1 MLYRSLLFAA
11 ASASALLA
19 TSAFAQDAAPT
30 PADEQVEA
38 VVVTGSR
45 AAPRSRLD
53 SIAPVDVVTAQQ
65 VTRGGTTELAQA
77 LAFALP
83 SLNFTRPAITDGS
96 DTVRPATLRGLS
108 PDQTLVLINSKR
120 AHAASLVNLNGAI
133 GYGSGAVDLNTIP
146 VSAIGTIE
154 VLRDGASAQYGSDA
168 IAGVINFR
176 LREARSG
183 GGISVT
189 VGEHVTDVNYKPSP
203 SPIPGVYLPTSRNYV
218 DGQTT
223 TVSGWT
229 GLPIGSAGFLTI
241 SAESKVQSHTTR
253 AGPDP
258 RQQYPLLAGGAFDP
272 RELGY
277 DRFNN
282 WYGDPQMEQYTFFAN
297 AGYDLNS
304 NVHLYGWGSFQSR
317 DAISAAN
324 VRRAIQANAGSNVLS
339 VYPDGY
345 LPKIE
350 GKVYDGSAAGGATFK
365 TGDWNWDASV
375 VYGINEFKFGVIDSI
390 NASLGPASPHSFDAG
405 ALRYQQVVGNLGV
418 TRSFPFAGL
427 NEVNFAAGGEVRY
440 ERYQIIPGEPAS
452 YINGGFFTQ
461 TTPTAVLGGTG
472 SQAFA
477 GFSPANATDQN
488 RTSES
493 AYLDLST
500 KILGGLDV
508 DVAGRYEHYSDFGSV
523 ATGKIALRYDIN
535 SHFALRGAVSNGFR
549 APSLQQS
556 FITTTSTNFIAGNPI
571 QTILLASN
579 NPVAKFIGAVPLK
592 PEKSTNFSA
601 GAVFRSGAFS
611 ATIDSYL
618 IKINDRV
625 VLSDILSQANVLA
638 LFPASAQIGGVRF
651 FTNGADT
658 TTSGQEAVMSYH
670 VTPTGADLGRFDFT
684 LSASHNETHIRAL
697 RSTPQLSSLNP
708 APPFLTHYRTLSLTY
723 SQPKYK
729 SSFVV
734 DWNRG
739 PLGLTA
745 KATYYGKV
753 IQAYSAN
760 NTLGDYP
767 LAAKTLIDLE
777 ARVKVIGGVQ
787 LAFGAENLLDTYPS
801 TVPYVYNGLTIV
813 SNGVQDFPEYSPFGF
828 QGRYLYARASYNW

>member
-1 MLYRSLLFAA
+1 MISRHLLLAA

-19 TSAFAQDAAPT
+19 TSAFAQDAAP
-30 PADEQVEA
+30 ADEVEA
-38 VVVTGSR
+38 VVVTGTR

-65 VTRGGTTELAQA
+65 ISRGGTTELAQA
-77 LAFALP
+77 LSFALP
-83 SLNFTRPAITDGS
+83 SLNFTRPAVTDGS

-189 VGEHVTDVNYKPSP
+189 VGEYVTDVNYRPSP
-203 SPIPGVYLPTSRNYV
+203 SPIPGVTIPTSRNMV

-229 GLPIGSAGFLTI
+229 GLPIGSAGFLTV

-258 RQQYPLLAGGAFDP
+258 RQQYPFVNGVAGAYDP

-282 WYGDPQMEQYTFFAN
+282 WYGDPQLEQYTFFAN

-339 VYPDGY
+339 VYPDGF

-375 VYGINEFKFGVIDSI
+375 VYGVNEFNFGVIDSI
-390 NASLGPASPHSFDAG
+390 NASIGPTSQKSFDAG

-418 TRSFPFAGL
+418 TRTMAFAGL
-427 NEVNFAAGGEVRY
+427 SEVNFAAGGEVRY
-440 ERYQIIPGEPAS
+440 ERYQILPGEPAS

-472 SQAFA
+472 SQSFS

-493 AYLDLST
+493 AYVDVST
-500 KILGGLDV
+500 KVLGALDI

-523 ATGKIALRYDIN
+523 ATGKLALRYDLTPN
-535 SHFALRGAVSNGFR
+535 FALRGAVSNGFR

-556 FITTTSTNFIAGNPI
+556 FITTTSTNFVAGVPI

-579 NPVAKFIGAVPLK
+579 NPVARFIGAVALK
-592 PEKSTNFSA
+592 PEKSTNLSA
-601 GAVFRSGAFS
+601 GAVFRAGAFS
-611 ATIDSYL
+611 ATIDSY
-618 IKINDRV
+618 IIRINNRI
-625 VLSDILSQANVLA
+625 VLSDILSQGNVIG

-658 TTSGQEAVMSYH
+658 TTTGQEAVVSYH
-670 VTPTGADLGRFDFT
+670 FTPEANLGRFDLT
-684 LSASHNETHIRAL
+684 ASASHNETHIRAL

-708 APPFLTHYRTLSLTY
+708 APPFLTPYRVTSLTY
-723 SQPKYK
+723 GQPKWK
-729 SSFVV
+729 GSFVV

-739 PLGLTA
+739 PLGMTA
-745 KATYYGKV
+745 KATYYGKL
-753 IQAYSAN
+753 IQAFSGGP
-760 NTLGDYP
+760 LGNYP
-767 LAAKTLIDLE
+767 LAAKTLLDLE
-777 ARVKVIGGVQ
+777 ARVKVVGGVQ
-787 LAFGAENLLDTYPS
+787 LAFGAENILDTYPT
-801 TVPYVYNGLTIV
+801 TVPYVLNGQNIST
-813 SNGVQDFPEYSPFGF
+813 NGVQSLPEYSPFGF
-828 QGRYLYARASYNW
+828 QGRYVYARASYNW